1 MLKLLPS
8 YLFRCQG
15 AYQKID
21 AIAKGHT
28 IRQVLTGSVFLNFH
42 HLHPEFQKFILL
54 RIQKHYCSKKDIQS
68 DVTFFMVMSVSV
80 LSFPILTAWVFCNLL
95 SMSVYLLIFFFFSN
109 SCHPLCLFF
118 GGLALV
124 ALLSTSKMILK
135 SWFMLFTLY
144 SRNGSSSIITIL
156 RSCPIFLY
164 PSEGIH

>member
-1 MLKLLPS
+1 MLNLLPS
-8 YLFRCQG
+8 YLFRCEG

-42 HLHPEFQKFILL
+42 HLHPEFQKFILI

-80 LSFPILTAWVFCNLL
+80 LSFPILTAWGVIDVRSFINF
-95 SMSVYLLIFFFFSN
+95 FFFFSN
-109 SCHPLCLFF
+109 SCRPLCLFF
-118 GGLALV
+118 GGLALD
-124 ALLSTSKMILK
+124 ALLNTSKMILK
-135 SWFMLFTLY
+135 SWFTLFTLY
-144 SRNGSSSIITIL
+144 SRNGSKLIITIL
-156 RSCPIFLY
+156 RSCPIFQY